1 MSEEKR
7 QRGGQTVY
15 TQEAADEICRRLAE
29 GETLRQICK
38 DQHLPGESTVRNWVT
53 DDREGFAAHYARAR
67 EAGYQRMADEIIE
80 ISDDGSNDWMKRNDE
95 DNEGY
100 SLNGE
105 HVQRSRLRV
114 ETRKWLL
121 SKALPKIYGEK
132 IQIDAR
138 HEHVNGLSDA
148 ELERI
153 ASGRSEGAAEAA
165 GDPSKLN

>member
-7 QRGGQTVY
+7 RRPSSYTKKLGQR
-15 TQEAADEICRRLAE
+15 ICDLLAE
-29 GETLRQICK
+29 GKTLNSICK
-38 DQHLPGESTVRNWVT
+38 NDKFPSERTVRRWAS
-53 DDREGFAAHYARAR
+53 DDKHPFAPNYARAR
-67 EAGYQRMADEIIE
+67 EVGYLRMADEILE
-80 ISDDGSNDWMKRNDE
+80 ISDDGSNDTRLDDE
-95 DNEGY
+95 GNEIV
-100 SLNGE
+100 N
-105 HVQRSRLRV
+105 HDVIQRSRLRV